1 MNVDSILLSAA
12 AALTRDNQL
21 SVLNVFNSMSA
32 AHFPAKVP
40 LMALSLII
48 HAHHSEGGSEHK
60 LDVRVLNEKREIV
73 AEIVKDQVFRFS
85 DETPVPGIP
94 LRFIH
99 LQVMANVQFE
109 SPGAYAFE
117 VSIDGTYAAGTA
129 FYVGQ
134 TAS

>member
-12 AALTRDNQL
+12 AALTKDNQL

-32 AHFPAKVP
+32 AHFPATVP

-48 HAHHSEGGSEHK
+48 HAHHSEAGSEHK
-60 LDVRVLNEKREIV
+60 LDVRVLNEKREVV
-73 AEIVKDQVFRFS
+73 AELMKDQVFHFS
-85 DETPVPGIP
+85 DATPVPGIP
-94 LRFIH
+94 LRHISVH
-99 LQVMANVQFE
+99 LMANVRFAT
-109 SPGAYAFE
+109 PGAYAFE